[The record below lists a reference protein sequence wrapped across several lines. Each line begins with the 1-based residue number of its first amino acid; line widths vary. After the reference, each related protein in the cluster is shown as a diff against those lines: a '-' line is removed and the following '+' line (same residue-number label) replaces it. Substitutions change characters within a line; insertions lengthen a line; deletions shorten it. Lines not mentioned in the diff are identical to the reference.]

1 MDSEDKMRSAPATFP
16 RRIIARGLAR
26 DVGIPVVVYYVLHLN
41 GVNDRIALL
50 SATLV
55 AGARVVWDAV
65 RARTLNPFSLLIMI
79 MFGLGLALTFATGDP
94 RFLLLKDSITTAVLG
109 GAFLLAALLGRPLT
123 ISALQAWQPAHA
135 EVMAQRFQSAPL
147 TRHRHLLTSAVWG
160 VGLLIE
166 AVVRVPLIYL
176 LPIQVMVGLSA
187 LLMIGTLGALILW
200 TGWYVRRSQRSTHD
214 ALQLPDRRRAWLGG
228 TDRAT
233 LLRTVLDGRTW
244 PTLRT

>member
-1 MDSEDKMRSAPATFP
+1 MGTRPGGTGMAIYLHLAVHCHVHPDVVIDDAR
-16 RRIIARGLAR
+16 IARGLAR

-50 SATLV
+50 VATLV

-65 RARTLNPFSLLIMI
+65 RARTLNPFSLLVMVT
-79 MFGLGLALTFATGDP
+79 FGLGLGITFVTGDV

-123 ISALQAWQPAHA
+123 ISALRTWQPEQGAA
-135 EVMAQRFQSAPL
+135 MAQRFQSDPL
-147 TRHRHLLTSAVWG
+147 IRHRHLLTSAVWG

-176 LPIQVMVGLSA
+176 LPIEVMVGISA
-187 LLMIGTLGALILW
+187 LLMIGTLAALILW
-200 TGWYVRRSQRSTHD
+200 TGWYVRRSQRSTT
-214 ALQLPDRRRAWLGG
+214 RAP
-228 TDRAT
+228 AT
-233 LLRTVLDGRTW
+233 
-244 PTLRT
+244 